1 MLAAFSILYWAFFA
15 LTLPIST
22 ALALVI
28 RVVTAPFDRRR
39 VLLHLFTCWWAY
51 FYVLANPIWRCRI
64 VGRDRLPWRGPAVIV
79 VNHLS
84 VVDILV
90 LHGLLRPFKWVSK
103 ASNFRIPFL
112 GWNMVLNGYVPIE
125 RGAADS
131 ARRMMARCRELLREG
146 SPVLFFPEGTRS
158 EDGMLQPFKDGAF
171 RLARET
177 GVPVIPVAL
186 SGTHETLPKHGFV
199 LRNRMKAVV
208 QVLEPLDPARFATA
222 TALREAAR
230 DAIARALEAR

>member
-1 MLAAFSILYWAFFA
+1 MLPAFSLLYWAFFA
-15 LTLPIST
+15 LTLPISFVI
-22 ALALVI
+22 AVVI
-28 RVVTAPFDRRR
+28 RILTAPFDRRR
-39 VLLHLFTCWWAY
+39 VVLHLFTCFWAH
-51 FYVLANPIWRCRI
+51 FYVWANPIWRCRFL
-64 VGRDRLPWRGPAVIV
+64 GRERLPWRGAAVIV

-90 LHGLLRPFKWVSK
+90 LHGLFRPFKWVSK

-112 GWNMVLNGYVPIE
+112 GWNMVLNGYVPIT

-158 EDGMLQPFKDGAF
+158 EDGVLQPFKDGAF
-171 RLARET
+171 RVAREA

-208 QVLEPLDPARFATA
+208 QVLEPIDPARYATTA
-222 TALREAAR
+222 ALRDAAR
-230 DAIARALEAR
+230 DSISRALEKR